1 MIELF
6 SIGFISVTI
15 VDIIDILIVS
25 ALFYWI
31 YNNLKDTIAVQILF
45 GLVVLIGLSFITEAI
60 NLKSINWI
68 LKTLSDIWL
77 IAFIILF
84 REEIRRLL
92 LIITRSPIF
101 QLFVKSKIA
110 ETFGTINDSVKELS
124 DKHIGA
130 LIILTRSQNIEMSVE
145 NGFYIN
151 ATISKELILSIFNPK
166 SPLHDGAVLIENKTV
181 VSAKNTL
188 PLSNKIK
195 SSKKNLGT
203 RHKAALGLS
212 EMTDVVVVVVSEE
225 TGAISLASEGTLYYN
240 IHKEIFEEALSAI
253 YSNDNIDDFV
263 IENNIQK
270 L

>member
-6 SIGFISVTI
+6 SIGFISVTL
-15 VDIIDILIVS
+15 VDLLDILIVT

-92 LIITRSPIF
+92 LIVTRSPIF
-101 QLFVKSKIA
+101 QLFVKYKIT
-110 ETFGTINDSVKELS
+110 ETFLAITEAVKELS

-130 LIILTRSQNIEMSVE
+130 LIVLPRSQNIEMSVE
-145 NGFYIN
+145 NGYALN
-151 ATISKELILSIFNPK
+151 AVVSKELILSIFNPK
-166 SPLHDGAVLIENKTV
+166 SPLHDGALVIENKTII
-181 VSAKNTL
+181 SAKNTL
-188 PLSNKIK
+188 PLSHKMK
-195 SSKKNLGT
+195 TSKKNLGT
-203 RHKAALGLS
+203 RHKAAIGLS
-212 EMTDVVVVVVSEE
+212 EMTDVIVLVVSEE
-225 TGAISLASEGTLYYN
+225 TGAISIANAGNLYYN
-240 IHKEIFEEALSAI
+240 IHKDLAEDALNAFYRNENLEEFI
-253 YSNDNIDDFV
+253 T
-263 IENNIQK
+263 ENNIQAV
-270 L
+270 

>member
-6 SIGFISVTI
+6 SIGFISVTL
-15 VDIIDILIVS
+15 VDLLDILIVT

-92 LIITRSPIF
+92 LIVTRSPIF
-101 QLFVKSKIA
+101 QLFVKYKIT
-110 ETFGTINDSVKELS
+110 ETFLAITEAVKELS

-130 LIILTRSQNIEMSVE
+130 LIVLPRSQNIEMSVE
-145 NGFYIN
+145 NGYALN
-151 ATISKELILSIFNPK
+151 AVVSKELILSIFNPK
-166 SPLHDGAVLIENKTV
+166 SPLHDGALVIDRKSV
-181 VSAKNTL
+181 V
-188 PLSNKIK
+188 
-195 SSKKNLGT
+195 
-203 RHKAALGLS
+203 
-212 EMTDVVVVVVSEE
+212 
-225 TGAISLASEGTLYYN
+225 
-240 IHKEIFEEALSAI
+240 
-253 YSNDNIDDFV
+253 
-263 IENNIQK
+263 
-270 L
+270 